1 MPMHI
6 PLAKWRNTMKER
18 LYSHSRNI
26 KSLSA
31 SAKADKEDWRE
42 IIGIFLSLLV
52 IAAFVIIAFTMAI
65 PMAKAAGDMVTS
77 RVGLACLE
85 KARETRL

>member
-1 MPMHI
+1 
-6 PLAKWRNTMKER
+6 MKER
-18 LYSHSRNI
+18 QYSHSKNI
-26 KSLSA
+26 QLLSA
-31 SAKADKEDWRE
+31 SGNAKKEDWRE

-85 KARETRL
+85 KALETRL

>member
-1 MPMHI
+1 
-6 PLAKWRNTMKER
+6 MKER

-52 IAAFVIIAFTMAI
+52 IAAFVIIAFNMAI
-65 PMAKAAGDMVTS
+65 PKSKSAAEMVTS
-77 RVGLACLE
+77 KVCSACLRR
-85 KARETRL
+85 AC